1 MAIKSAVTRYEPV
14 STGCIIGL
22 RVIVASYQEALR
34 LVLSWNGVPQ
44 MLLKSL
50 HETMALGGSAIKSL
64 RENWKR
70 HRGPSDHQGPVGLTR
85 QGWVRPYE
93 DLACP
98 ACRGSAVGAAL
109 CVPSDP
115 KYVVGQDWCRTY
127 GARDRPSMS
136 QPGDGLG
143 SHGRP
148 GQARLAVGP
157 TGP

>member
-64 RENWKR
+64 REN
-70 HRGPSDHQGPVGLTR
+70 
-85 QGWVRPYE
+85 
-93 DLACP
+93 
-98 ACRGSAVGAAL
+98 
-109 CVPSDP
+109 
-115 KYVVGQDWCRTY
+115 
-127 GARDRPSMS
+127 
-136 QPGDGLG
+136 
-143 SHGRP
+143 
-148 GQARLAVGP
+148 
-157 TGP
+157 